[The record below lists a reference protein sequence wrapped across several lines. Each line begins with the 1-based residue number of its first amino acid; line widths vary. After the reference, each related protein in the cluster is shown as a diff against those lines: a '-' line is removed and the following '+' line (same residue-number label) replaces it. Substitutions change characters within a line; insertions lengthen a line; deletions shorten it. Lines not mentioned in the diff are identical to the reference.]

1 MEITEVRISLRN
13 EERLKAYVTVTFDN
27 CFVVRHIRIV
37 KTEKGLLVSMPSR
50 KLPDG
55 THKDIAHP
63 ISQEFRRK
71 LESKVLD
78 LYRKE
83 EEQKQFHPVSTRS
96 IPSPEVAVPSLS
108 FHPSSD

>member
-1 MEITEVRISLRN
+1 MEITEVRVSVRD

-27 CFVVRHIRIV
+27 CFVVRHVRIV

-63 ISQEFRRK
+63 ISQEFRKK
-71 LESKVLD
+71 LEDVILAAYEAELKKTPGTV
-78 LYRKE
+78 
-83 EEQKQFHPVSTRS
+83 
-96 IPSPEVAVPSLS
+96 
-108 FHPSSD
+108 

>member
-1 MEITEVRISLRN
+1 MEITEVRVSVRN

-37 KTEKGLLVSMPSR
+37 QTEKGLLVSMPSR

-63 ISQEFRRK
+63 ISQEFRK
-71 LESKVLD
+71 VMETKVLQA
-78 LYRKE
+78 YE
-83 EEQKQFHPVSTRS
+83 E
-96 IPSPEVAVPSLS
+96 
-108 FHPSSD
+108 